1 MENLV
6 VFSKDQ
12 VLALPVDQPT
22 YDSVSLNRKSTFIN
36 IYNERGEYS
45 HSANILEMK
54 DGQDYLFLAEVLRA
68 AELGGKA
75 ALNSLAIHD
84 GIIFRLGA
92 VQTST
97 LNTNL
102 KINVAKKED
111 WKKANQA
118 QPAAPAQAQAQGT
131 AIQQTP
137 RF

>member
-6 VFSKDQ
+6 VFTKDQ
-12 VLALPVDQPT
+12 VLALPVDQAA

-45 HSANILEMK
+45 HSTNTLEMK

-92 VQTST
+92 VQTSS

-118 QPAAPAQAQAQGT
+118 APAAPAQGQP
-131 AIQQTP
+131 IQQNQP